1 MINEN
6 VENGGKD
13 ERIEAFAAETALFFF
28 DEFSDGDFSLEN
40 LTREWAALAYVT
52 MDRDLQIYMDFNE
65 FDNLLRA
72 AVGGIFRDKL
82 MAWREGDEITREHR
96 LLLAANYIM
105 FTKELKGKRKNVYEK
120 YLNLPDAEIAA
131 ILAVSI
137 AMRDEMDAVG
147 FRQQF
152 PKIAIES
159 TAPVVVNFL
168 LSQPGVEQ
176 DWDDLLEN

>member
-1 MINEN
+1 
-6 VENGGKD
+6 
-13 ERIEAFAAETALFFF
+13 
-28 DEFSDGDFSLEN
+28 
-40 LTREWAALAYVT
+40 
-52 MDRDLQIYMDFNE
+52 
-65 FDNLLRA
+65 
-72 AVGGIFRDKL
+72 